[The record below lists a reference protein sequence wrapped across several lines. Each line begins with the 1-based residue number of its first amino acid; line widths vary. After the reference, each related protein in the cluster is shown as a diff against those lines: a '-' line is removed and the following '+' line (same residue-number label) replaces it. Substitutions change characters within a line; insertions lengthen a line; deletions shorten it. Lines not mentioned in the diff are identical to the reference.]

1 MSQIE
6 QIITEIED
14 YMDSCKFQPLSQTKL
29 IVNKD
34 EMEELLTELRLKM
47 PDEIKKYQKIIA
59 NKEAILS
66 DAKEKSEAMIAEATA
81 HITELVS
88 EHEIMQRA
96 QEEAD
101 QYVIQAREE
110 AKKILND
117 AQAEANGI
125 KESAVAYTDEL
136 LVNVQKYLQASISDF
151 EAKSGN
157 ALNALSAAR
166 ENAIKAVT
174 QTTEDAVDT
183 LAGSRERVLDS
194 LKSLMS
200 TEISLNLSG
209 EVRPFIIRGDNDA
222 NLTELILPVRMEN

>member
-110 AKKILND
+110 AKKILEPILNVSYGLCI
-117 AQAEANGI
+117 AQEQFMQLVQLPELGGLNLTWADKLRKSIAKKNP
-125 KESAVAYTDEL
+125 KEYDEL
-136 LVNVQKYLQASISDF
+136 TL
-151 EAKSGN
+151 
-157 ALNALSAAR
+157 
-166 ENAIKAVT
+166 
-174 QTTEDAVDT
+174 EDQR
-183 LAGSRERVLDS
+183 L
-194 LKSLMS
+194 
-200 TEISLNLSG
+200 
-209 EVRPFIIRGDNDA
+209 IIN
-222 NLTELILPVRMEN
+222 N